1 MRGLPLV
8 LSFVLLTVLSWGV
21 YGPVLHHGQ
30 MAMGLP
36 DPATGKLVPSRWL
49 PFICVGLAYFLIAVV
64 VPWVKLMVWGE
75 RGRWSARGATY
86 SLIAGAVGALGAL
99 GVILAFNFGG
109 SPLYVMPLIFG
120 GAPVVNTVF
129 SMVLGKTYRRVRLP
143 FLVGLALVVLGAAL
157 VLIYKPTGGGPAGRQ
172 AQFWPVALSVLMT
185 MVCWGA
191 YGPVLHIGQAAMQGS
206 RMRPFMCVGLAYF
219 LIAVLIPL
227 GILQL
232 QGQPGGRWT
241 AGGTAWSLAAG
252 AAGALGALGVILAF
266 DFGGKPVYV
275 MPLVFG
281 GAPVVNTLTGTVEAA
296 LGGKPLQ
303 FQALFL
309 AGLAAVIAG
318 AVMVLVF
325 APRPAPHKTAEEV
338 APEGSPQPA
347 SG

>member
-8 LSFVLLTVLSWGV
+8 LSFVLLTVVSWGV

-30 MAMGLP
+30 IAMGIP
-36 DPATGKLVPSRWL
+36 DAETGKVVPSRWL
-49 PFICVGLAYFLIAVV
+49 PFICVGLAYFLIAVL
-64 VPWVKLMVWGE
+64 VPWAKLTLRGE
-75 RGRWSARGATY
+75 RGRWTRRGTLY
-86 SLIAGAVGALGAL
+86 SLVAGALGAVGAL

-129 SMVLGKTYRRVRLP
+129 SMILGKTYRQIRAP
-143 FLVGLALVVLGAAL
+143 FLVGLALVVAGAAL
-157 VLIYKPTGGGPAGRQ
+157 VLVYKPAGGGPAARQ
-172 AQFWPVALSVLMT
+172 AQLVPVALSVLTT
-185 MVCWGA
+185 MLCWGA

-227 GILQL
+227 AILQL
-232 QGQPGGRWT
+232 QSAPGGRWT
-241 AGGTAWSLAAG
+241 AAGTAWSLAAG

-281 GAPVVNTLTGTVEAA
+281 GAPVVNTLTGAAEAA
-296 LGGKPLQ
+296 LGGTPLA
-303 FQALFL
+303 FQAPFL
-309 AGLAAVIAG
+309 AGLVAVIAG

-325 APRPAPHKTAEEV
+325 APRAGSKPPEPAATEG
-338 APEGSPQPA
+338 APQA
-347 SG
+347 VSG